1 MSTLR
6 KNLTDALNELQSLM
20 MADITD
26 EERET
31 IRKRIRIL
39 FAQLDEV
46 LIQDISD
53 SSDDFNQALAA
64 LQNSAQAAEE
74 AKSDIDKV
82 ANAISKTAD
91 AIGKLEKGLKMGI
104 KIVA

>member
-6 KNLTDALNELQSLM
+6 KNLTDTLNDLQSLM

-53 SSDDFNQALAA
+53 SSDDFEQALDA
-64 LQNSAQAAEE
+64 LQNSARAAGE
-74 AKSDIDKV
+74 AKNDIDKV

-91 AIGKLEKGLKMGI
+91 AIGKLEKVLKMGI

>member
-64 LQNSAQAAEE
+64 LKNSAKAAEE

-82 ANAISKTAD
+82 ANVISKTAD
-91 AIGKLEKGLKMGI
+91 AIAKLEKVLKMGI

>member
-6 KNLTDALNELQSLM
+6 KNLTDALNELQTLM
-20 MADITD
+20 LADITD
-26 EERET
+26 EQRET
-31 IRKRIRIL
+31 LRKRIRIL

-53 SSDDFNQALAA
+53 TNDAFNQALTA
-64 LQNSAQAAEE
+64 LKNSAQAAEE
-74 AKSDIDKV
+74 AKNDIDKV

-91 AIGKLEKGLKMGI
+91 AIGKLEKVLKMGI
-104 KIVA
+104 KIIA

>member
-74 AKSDIDKV
+74 AKDDIDKV

-91 AIGKLEKGLKMGI
+91 AIGKLEKVLKMGI

>member
-6 KNLTDALNELQSLM
+6 KNLTDTLNELQSLM
-20 MADITD
+20 MANITD
-26 EERET
+26 EQRET
-31 IRKRIRIL
+31 LRKRIRIL

-46 LIQDISD
+46 LVQDLSD

-64 LQNSAQAAEE
+64 LQNSAQAAED
-74 AKSDIDKV
+74 AKNDIDKV
-82 ANAISKTAD
+82 ASVINKTAD
-91 AIGKLEKGLKMGI
+91 AIGKLEKVLKMGI

>member
-6 KNLTDALNELQSLM
+6 NSLTDALNELQSLM

-26 EERET
+26 EERDT
-31 IRKRIRIL
+31 LRKRIRIL

-46 LIQDISD
+46 LIQDISN
-53 SSDDFNQALAA
+53 SNEEFNQALVA
-64 LQNSAQAAEE
+64 LQNSAQAAED
-74 AKSDIDKV
+74 AKSNIDKV
-82 ANAISKTAD
+82 ANAINKTAD
-91 AIGKLEKGLKMGI
+91 AIGKLEKVLKMGI